1 MFTATKV
8 KILAL
13 ALAMVAAGAATAQA
27 QNNASINVTANVFR
41 PITVV
46 ADRNLVFGNVFPGQ
60 GPQGMALAS
69 PSAGHFGIT
78 GEPSASVSMSWVVS
92 PLSQGA
98 NTLPLSLSGTYNTV
112 DLPAGSNLGAFA
124 SATAATLSGGATGQ
138 LFVYVVG
145 TVTPAA
151 NQAPGNYTGT
161 VQLTVIYQ

>member
-1 MFTATKV
+1 MHTATKV
-8 KILAL
+8 AVLAL
-13 ALAMVAAGAATAQA
+13 ALVAAGATTAQA
-27 QNNASINVTANVFR
+27 QNNATMNVTANVFR
-41 PITVV
+41 PITVA

-60 GPQGMALAS
+60 GAQGMALGS
-69 PSAGHFGIT
+69 PAAGHFSIT
-78 GEPSASVSMSWVVS
+78 GEPSASVSMAFVVS

-112 DLPAGSNLGAFA
+112 DLPAGSILGAFA
-124 SATAATLSGGATGQ
+124 SPTAATLSGGATGQ

-161 VQLTVIYQ
+161 VQLTVVYQ

>member
-8 KILAL
+8 TILAL
-13 ALAMVAAGAATAQA
+13 ALALVAARAATAQA

-69 PSAGHFGIT
+69 PSAGHFAIT